1 MIRHHAF
8 CGRIANEVI
17 VAHSGQ
23 LRLSL
28 VREDE
33 RGCAPDIVIRS
44 PTGAIILQLIFET
57 PQEFEHELARLLRS
71 VFSEGE

>member
-17 VAHSGQ
+17 
-23 LRLSL
+23 
-28 VREDE
+28 EDE